1 MKNVYMAII
10 SKTNGASRPTLAQC
24 FFDSKKK
31 AIEWI
36 TNQHNLLAEDLYL
49 LEGMNHILWA
59 TASTR
64 ERNQGHVSRKKYYD
78 YIDSFAKYRVST
90 LSRHTFTATDE
101 FAYRIYTVEIGK
113 TQENIECD
121 SDFGKPVIDIER
133 VGKKLAAYKKE
144 RESLARK
151 SKKGETL

>member
-36 TNQHNLLAEDLYL
+36 TNQRNLLAEDLYL
-49 LEGMNHILWA
+49 LEGMNHILWS

-64 ERNQGHVSRKKYYD
+64 ERNQGHVSHKNHYD
-78 YIDSFAKYRVST
+78 YIDSFAKYRVSPFS
-90 LSRHTFTATDE
+90 LHTYKKTDE
-101 FAYRIYTVEIGK
+101 FSYRVYTFEIGNVQAGVK
-113 TQENIECD
+113 CD
-121 SDFGKPVIDIER
+121 YKCDYKFGEPVIDIDR
-133 VGKKLAAYKKE
+133 VEQKLAEYKKH
-144 RESLARK
+144 REEIRK
-151 SKKGETL
+151 

>member
-1 MKNVYMAII
+1 M
-10 SKTNGASRPTLAQC
+10 
-24 FFDSKKK
+24 
-31 AIEWI
+31 
-36 TNQHNLLAEDLYL
+36 
-49 LEGMNHILWA
+49 
-59 TASTR
+59 
-64 ERNQGHVSRKKYYD
+64 SRKKYYD

-144 RESLARK
+144 RGGITK
-151 SKKGETL
+151 

>member
-101 FAYRIYTVEIGK
+101 FAYRVYTVEIGK

-121 SDFGKPVIDIER
+121 SDFGDPVIDFNR
-133 VGKKLAAYKKE
+133 VEQKLAEYKKE
-144 RESLARK
+144 RGGITK
-151 SKKGETL
+151 

>member
-10 SKTNGASRPTLAQC
+10 SKTNGVARPILAYC
-24 FFDSKKK
+24 LFDSKKK

-36 TNQHNLLAEDLYL
+36 TNQRNLLAEDLYL
-49 LEGMNHILWA
+49 LEGMNHILWS

-101 FAYRIYTVEIGK
+101 FAYRVYTFEIGK
-113 TQENIECD
+113 IQKNVECD
-121 SDFGKPVIDIER
+121 YDFGEPVIDIDR
-133 VGKKLAAYKKE
+133 VEQKLNEYKQH
-144 RESLARK
+144 R
-151 SKKGETL
+151 GEITK

>member
-1 MKNVYMAII
+1 MKNVYIATIK
-10 SKTNGASRPTLAQC
+10 KTNGVARPILAYC
-24 FFDSKKK
+24 LFDSKKK

-49 LEGMNHILWA
+49 LEGMSHILWA

-101 FAYRIYTVEIGK
+101 FAYRVYTVEIGK

-133 VGKKLAAYKKE
+133 VGKKLDAYKKE
-144 RESLARK
+144 RGGITK
-151 SKKGETL
+151 

>member
-1 MKNVYMAII
+1 MKNVYIATIK
-10 SKTNGASRPTLAQC
+10 KTNGVARPILAYC
-24 FFDSKKK
+24 LFDSKKK

-64 ERNQGHVSRKKYYD
+64 ERNRGHVSRKKYYD

-101 FAYRIYTVEIGK
+101 FAYRVYTVEIGK

-133 VGKKLAAYKKE
+133 VEQKLDAYKKE
-144 RESLARK
+144 REGLARK

>member
-1 MKNVYMAII
+1 MKNVYIATIK
-10 SKTNGASRPTLAQC
+10 KTNGVARPILAYC
-24 FFDSKKK
+24 LFDSKKK

-101 FAYRIYTVEIGK
+101 FAYRVYTFEIGK
-113 TQENIECD
+113 IQKNIECD
-121 SDFGKPVIDIER
+121 YDFGDPVIDFNR
-133 VGKKLAAYKKE
+133 VEQKLNEYKQH
-144 RESLARK
+144 R
-151 SKKGETL
+151 GEITK

>member
-1 MKNVYMAII
+1 MKNVYIATIK
-10 SKTNGASRPTLAQC
+10 KTNGVARPILAYGL
-24 FFDSKKK
+24 FDSKKK
-31 AIEWI
+31 AIQWI

-101 FAYRIYTVEIGK
+101 FAYRVYTFEIGK
-113 TQENIECD
+113 IQKNVECD
-121 SDFGKPVIDIER
+121 YDFGEPVIDFNR
-133 VGKKLAAYKKE
+133 VEQKLDAYKKE
-144 RESLARK
+144 RGGITK
-151 SKKGETL
+151 

>member
-24 FFDSKKK
+24 FFDSRKK

-101 FAYRIYTVEIGK
+101 FAYRVYTVEIGK

>member
-1 MKNVYMAII
+1 MKNVYIATIR
-10 SKTNGASRPTLAQC
+10 KTNGVARPILAYC
-24 FFDSKKK
+24 LFDSKKK

-101 FAYRIYTVEIGK
+101 FAYRVYTVEIGK

-133 VGKKLAAYKKE
+133 VGKKLDAYKKE
-144 RESLARK
+144 RGGITK
-151 SKKGETL
+151 

>member
-24 FFDSKKK
+24 FFDGKKK

-36 TNQHNLLAEDLYL
+36 TNQRNLLAEDLYL
-49 LEGMNHILWA
+49 LEGMNHILWS

-101 FAYRIYTVEIGK
+101 FAYRVYTVEIGK

>member
-101 FAYRIYTVEIGK
+101 FAYRVYTVEIGK

>member
-24 FFDSKKK
+24 FFDGKKK

-49 LEGMNHILWA
+49 LEGMNRILWA

-101 FAYRIYTVEIGK
+101 FAYRVYTFEIGK
-113 TQENIECD
+113 IQKNVECD
-121 SDFGKPVIDIER
+121 YDFGEPVIDIDR
-133 VGKKLAAYKKE
+133 VEQKLNEYKQH
-144 RESLARK
+144 R
-151 SKKGETL
+151 GEITK

>member
-64 ERNQGHVSRKKYYD
+64 ERNQGHVSRKNHYD
-78 YIDSFAKYRVST
+78 YIDSFAKYRVSPFS
-90 LSRHTFTATDE
+90 LHTYKKTDE
-101 FAYRIYTVEIGK
+101 FSYRVYTFEIGNVQAGVK
-113 TQENIECD
+113 CD
-121 SDFGKPVIDIER
+121 YKCDYKFGEPIIDVDR
-133 VGKKLAAYKKE
+133 VEQKLSEYQQH
-144 RESLARK
+144 REEIRK
-151 SKKGETL
+151 

>member
-1 MKNVYMAII
+1 MKNVYIATIK
-10 SKTNGASRPTLAQC
+10 KTNGVARPILAYC
-24 FFDSKKK
+24 LFDSKKK

-64 ERNQGHVSRKKYYD
+64 EKNQGHVSRKKYYD

-101 FAYRIYTVEIGK
+101 FAYRVYTVEIGK

-133 VGKKLAAYKKE
+133 VGKKLDAYKKE
-144 RESLARK
+144 RGGITK
-151 SKKGETL
+151 

>member
-1 MKNVYMAII
+1 MKNVYIATIK
-10 SKTNGASRPTLAQC
+10 KTNGVARPILAYC
-24 FFDSKKK
+24 LFDSKKK

-78 YIDSFAKYRVST
+78 YIDSFAKYRVYT

-101 FAYRIYTVEIGK
+101 FAYRVYTVEIGK

-133 VGKKLAAYKKE
+133 VGKKLDAYKKE
-144 RESLARK
+144 RGGITK
-151 SKKGETL
+151 

>member
-1 MKNVYMAII
+1 MKNVYIATIK
-10 SKTNGASRPTLAQC
+10 KTNGAARPILAYC
-24 FFDSKKK
+24 LFDSKKK

-64 ERNQGHVSRKKYYD
+64 ERNQGHVSRKNYYD

-90 LSRHTFTATDE
+90 FSRHTFTATDE
-101 FAYRIYTVEIGK
+101 FAYRVYTVEIGK
-113 TQENIECD
+113 IQANIECD
-121 SDFGKPVIDIER
+121 YDFGKPTIDIER
-133 VGKKLAAYKKE
+133 VGKKLDAYKKE
-144 RESLARK
+144 RGGMNK
-151 SKKGETL
+151 

>member
-1 MKNVYMAII
+1 MKNVYIATIK
-10 SKTNGASRPTLAQC
+10 KTNGVARPILAYC
-24 FFDSKKK
+24 LFDSKKK
-31 AIEWI
+31 AMEWI

-49 LEGMNHILWA
+49 LEGMNHILWS

-101 FAYRIYTVEIGK
+101 FAYRVYTFEIGK
-113 TQENIECD
+113 IQKNVECD
-121 SDFGKPVIDIER
+121 YDFGEPVIDIDR
-133 VGKKLAAYKKE
+133 VEQKLNEYKQH
-144 RESLARK
+144 R
-151 SKKGETL
+151 GEITK

>member
-36 TNQHNLLAEDLYL
+36 TNQRNLLAEDLYL
-49 LEGMNHILWA
+49 LEGMNHILWS

-64 ERNQGHVSRKKYYD
+64 ERNQGHVSRKNYYD
-78 YIDSFAKYRVST
+78 YIDSFAKYRVSPFS
-90 LSRHTFTATDE
+90 LHIYKKTDE
-101 FAYRIYTVEIGK
+101 FSYRVYTFKIGNVQAGVKCDYKCDYKFGEPIIDVDRVE
-113 TQENIECD
+113 Q
-121 SDFGKPVIDIER
+121 
-133 VGKKLAAYKKE
+133 KLSEYKQH
-144 RESLARK
+144 REEIRK
-151 SKKGETL
+151 

>member
-24 FFDSKKK
+24 FFDGKKK

-36 TNQHNLLAEDLYL
+36 TNQRNLLAEDLYL

-101 FAYRIYTVEIGK
+101 FAYRVYTVEIGK

>member
-1 MKNVYMAII
+1 MKNVYIATIK
-10 SKTNGASRPTLAQC
+10 KTNGVARPILAYC
-24 FFDSKKK
+24 LFDSKKK
-31 AIEWI
+31 AMEWI

-90 LSRHTFTATDE
+90 LSRHTFTTTDE
-101 FAYRIYTVEIGK
+101 FAYRIYTFEIGK
-113 TQENIECD
+113 IQKNVECD
-121 SDFGKPVIDIER
+121 YDFGDPVIDFNR
-133 VGKKLAAYKKE
+133 VEQKLDAYKKE
-144 RESLARK
+144 RGDITK
-151 SKKGETL
+151 

>member
-1 MKNVYMAII
+1 MKKVYIATIK
-10 SKTNGASRPTLAQC
+10 KTNGAARPILAYC
-24 FFDSKKK
+24 LFDSKKK

-64 ERNQGHVSRKKYYD
+64 ERNQGHVSRKNYYD

-90 LSRHTFTATDE
+90 FSRHTFTATDE
-101 FAYRIYTVEIGK
+101 FAYRVYTVEIGK
-113 TQENIECD
+113 IQANIECD
-121 SDFGKPVIDIER
+121 YDFGKPTIDIER
-133 VGKKLAAYKKE
+133 VGKKLDAYKKE
-144 RESLARK
+144 RGGITK
-151 SKKGETL
+151 

>member
-36 TNQHNLLAEDLYL
+36 TNQHNLLAEDLYH
-49 LEGMNHILWA
+49 LEEMNHILWS

-64 ERNQGHVSRKKYYD
+64 ERNQGYVSRKKHYD
-78 YIDSFAKYRVST
+78 YIDSFAKYRVSPF
-90 LSRHTFTATDE
+90 SRHTFTAADE
-101 FAYRIYTVEIGK
+101 FAYRVYTFEIGK
-113 TQENIECD
+113 IQENVECD
-121 SDFGKPVIDIER
+121 YDFGDPVIDFNR
-133 VGKKLAAYKKE
+133 VEQKLDAYKKE
-144 RESLARK
+144 RGGMNK
-151 SKKGETL
+151 

>member
-1 MKNVYMAII
+1 MKNVYIATIK
-10 SKTNGASRPTLAQC
+10 KTNGVARPILAYC
-24 FFDSKKK
+24 LFDSKKK

-49 LEGMNHILWA
+49 LEGLTNILWA

-101 FAYRIYTVEIGK
+101 FAYRVYTVEIGK

-133 VGKKLAAYKKE
+133 VGKKLDAYKKE
-144 RESLARK
+144 RGGITK
-151 SKKGETL
+151 

>member
-1 MKNVYMAII
+1 MKNVYIATIA
-10 SKTNGASRPTLAQC
+10 KTNGAARPILAYC
-24 FFDSKKK
+24 LFDSKKK

-64 ERNQGHVSRKKYYD
+64 ERNQGHVSRKNYYD

-90 LSRHTFTATDE
+90 FSRHTFTATDE
-101 FAYRIYTVEIGK
+101 FAYRVYTVEIGK
-113 TQENIECD
+113 IQANIECD
-121 SDFGKPVIDIER
+121 YDFGKPTIDIER
-133 VGKKLAAYKKE
+133 VGKKLDAYKKE
-144 RESLARK
+144 RGGITK
-151 SKKGETL
+151 

>member
-1 MKNVYMAII
+1 MKNVYIATIK
-10 SKTNGASRPTLAQC
+10 KTNGVARPILAYC
-24 FFDSKKK
+24 LFDSKKK

-101 FAYRIYTVEIGK
+101 FAYRVYTVEIGK

-121 SDFGKPVIDIER
+121 SDFGDPVIDFNR
-133 VGKKLAAYKKE
+133 VEQKLAEYKKE
-144 RESLARK
+144 RGGITK
-151 SKKGETL
+151 

>member
-64 ERNQGHVSRKKYYD
+64 ERNQGHLSRKNYYD

-101 FAYRIYTVEIGK
+101 FAYRVYTFEIGK
-113 TQENIECD
+113 IQKNIECD
-121 SDFGKPVIDIER
+121 YDFGDPVIDFNR
-133 VGKKLAAYKKE
+133 VEQKLDAYKKE
-144 RESLARK
+144 RGGITKK

>member
-1 MKNVYMAII
+1 MKNVYIATIK
-10 SKTNGASRPTLAQC
+10 KTNGVARPILAYC
-24 FFDSKKK
+24 LFDSKKK

-90 LSRHTFTATDE
+90 LSQHTFTATDE
-101 FAYRIYTVEIGK
+101 FAYRVYTVEIGK

-133 VGKKLAAYKKE
+133 VGKKLDAYKKE
-144 RESLARK
+144 RGGITK
-151 SKKGETL
+151 

>member
-1 MKNVYMAII
+1 MKNVYIATIK
-10 SKTNGASRPTLAQC
+10 KTNGAARPILAYC
-24 FFDSKKK
+24 LFDSKKK

-64 ERNQGHVSRKKYYD
+64 ERNQGHVSRKNYYD

-90 LSRHTFTATDE
+90 FSRHTFTATDE
-101 FAYRIYTVEIGK
+101 FAYRVYTVEIGK
-113 TQENIECD
+113 IQANIECD
-121 SDFGKPVIDIER
+121 YDFGKPTIDIER
-133 VGKKLAAYKKE
+133 VGKKLDAYKKE
-144 RESLARK
+144 RGGITK
-151 SKKGETL
+151 

>member
-1 MKNVYMAII
+1 MKNVYLATIK
-10 SKTNGASRPTLAQC
+10 KTNGVARPILAYC
-24 FFDSKKK
+24 LFDSKKK

-78 YIDSFAKYRVST
+78 YIDAFAKYRVST

-144 RESLARK
+144 RGGITK
-151 SKKGETL
+151 

>member
-1 MKNVYMAII
+1 MKNVYIATIK
-10 SKTNGASRPTLAQC
+10 KTNGVARPILAYC
-24 FFDSKKK
+24 LFDSKKK

-101 FAYRIYTVEIGK
+101 FAYRVYTFEIGK
-113 TQENIECD
+113 IQKNVECD
-121 SDFGKPVIDIER
+121 YDFGEPVIDFNR
-133 VGKKLAAYKKE
+133 VEQKLDAYKKE
-144 RESLARK
+144 RGGIK
-151 SKKGETL
+151 

>member
-1 MKNVYMAII
+1 MSKIYIATIK
-10 SKTNGASRPTLAQC
+10 KTNGVARPILAYC
-24 FFDSKKK
+24 FFNSKKK

-36 TNQHNLLAEDLYL
+36 TNQYNLLAEDLYL
-49 LEGMNHILWA
+49 LEGMNHILWS

-101 FAYRIYTVEIGK
+101 FAYRVYTVEIGK

-133 VGKKLAAYKKE
+133 VGKKLDAYKKE
-144 RESLARK
+144 KEGLARK

>member
-1 MKNVYMAII
+1 MKNVYIATIK
-10 SKTNGASRPTLAQC
+10 KTNGVARPILAYC
-24 FFDSKKK
+24 LFDSKKK

-36 TNQHNLLAEDLYL
+36 TNQHNLLTEDLYL

-64 ERNQGHVSRKKYYD
+64 ERNQGHVSRKKYYN

-90 LSRHTFTATDE
+90 LSQHTFTATDE
-101 FAYRIYTVEIGK
+101 FAYRVYTVEIGK

-133 VGKKLAAYKKE
+133 VGKKLDAYKKE
-144 RESLARK
+144 RGGITK
-151 SKKGETL
+151 